1 MTFFTF
7 YIKIEYIMFIE
18 ESYNMQFIKDLFT
31 YFSENPVL
39 TAVLI
44 ACFVFIGVV
53 VAIICY
59 LTAQAK
65 KAEKALAEK
74 TTLSSSCETETD
86 VERDPV
92 DETDFPEVKSSDETI
107 TREDTDPVKN
117 RRSRRIFHPR
127 SFRSRCRAQRKDCP

>member
-1 MTFFTF
+1 
-7 YIKIEYIMFIE
+7 MFIE
-18 ESYNMQFIKDLFT
+18 ESYNMQFIKDLFI

-74 TTLSSSCETETD
+74 TTLSSSYETD
-86 VERDPV
+86 VEHEPV

-107 TREDTDPVKN
+107 AREGTDPVIVLDKTEKV
-117 RRSRRIFHPR
+117 
-127 SFRSRCRAQRKDCP
+127 C